1 MFVKHTDDVIIIR
14 SSKYYI
20 AIHTTQGSR
29 LGIEYG
35 EEYRFLLFLFSFN
48 ILGICVVMWMH
59 IPYCYSSND
68 CLNAYDHHMKYIII
82 YRDRHPSIVC
92 LCRVHEWKCRHKDTP
107 SYCFI
112 LFYYYFVIV
121 THHTHTH
128 VRVFFVG
135 YLYGKNTQVKT
146 Y

>member
-48 ILGICVVMWMH
+48 IPGICVVMWMH

-68 CLNAYDHHMKYIII
+68 CLNAYDDHMKYIII

-92 LCRVHEWKCRHKDTP
+92 LGTWMKMQAQGHPLVLF
-107 SYCFI
+107 YFI
-112 LFYYYFVIV
+112 LLLFVIV
-121 THHTHTH
+121 TYHTHTH

-135 YLYGKNTQVKT
+135 WYLYGKNTQVKT